1 MIEWFYKKIY
11 TSINFFLKKIKSN
24 IICNKK
30 IKNVSIIDI
39 VYDFFFLFSYKF
51 WDKSLIFF

>member
-11 TSINFFLKKIKSN
+11 TSINFFLKKITSN